1 MSSVGTLI
9 THTPTFSSAKR
20 FHIPWT
26 SECWSK
32 FLVDPLRVAA
42 SAPDTNTTE
51 RFNSNAMHCS
61 TTATPVLSEKTTTFL
76 PAIMSAKTEMP
87 QLATCTRTLTRV
99 PTKNELTECDG
110 QELERHDSLVA
121 SEIELRQYLGRG
133 FQIRKV
139 DKSIPRC
146 HGTQTQL

>member
-1 MSSVGTLI
+1 MLSSVGTLI

-51 RFNSNAMHCS
+51 RFNSNGMSNNSYTSIIEKDHHIPASNHVRENRNASTRNMHEDTDTS
-61 TTATPVLSEKTTTFL
+61 PY
-76 PAIMSAKTEMP
+76 
-87 QLATCTRTLTRV
+87 
-99 PTKNELTECDG
+99 
-110 QELERHDSLVA
+110 QE
-121 SEIELRQYLGRG
+121 
-133 FQIRKV
+133 
-139 DKSIPRC
+139 
-146 HGTQTQL
+146 